1 MPRSM
6 KCARKSTFE
15 QSGFAKSDSRLSR
28 RFYAEP
34 AMRMI
39 QSSFKISRHPIR
51 GVLALSFLLVFLL
64 SQSFLLLHTHA
75 GDLNKHIDCA
85 FCLNLGSGDD
95 APTLTVSRPEILPTQ
110 QQYLELATP
119 PAHSWPISA
128 KSRSPPQTSLI

>member
-39 QSSFKISRHPIR
+39 QSSLKISRHPIR

-85 FCLNLGSGDD
+85 VCLNLGSGDD
-95 APTLTVSRPEILPTQ
+95 APTLTVYRPEILLTQ

-119 PAHSWPISA
+119 SAHSWPISA
-128 KSRSPPQTSLI
+128 KSRSPPQASLI

>member
-15 QSGFAKSDSRLSR
+15 QSGFAKSESRLSR

-34 AMRMI
+34 PMGIIR
-39 QSSFKISRHPIR
+39 SSLRISRHPLK

-64 SQSFLLLHTHA
+64 SQSFLLLHSHA

-85 FCLNLGSGDD
+85 VCLNLGSGDD
-95 APTLTVSRPEILPTQ
+95 APALTVYRPDIRPLQP
-110 QQYLELATP
+110 QYPELATLP
-119 PAHSWPISA
+119 TLTWPVPA
-128 KSRSPPQTSLI
+128 KSRSPPQISLI